1 MEPLWEH
8 KRRFASGIVNL
19 SRCRLFEVV
28 GTEAKA
34 LKACDL
40 PQAGNARKVS
50 EIRSVDDAP

>member
-28 GTEAKA
+28 ATEAKA
-34 LKACDL
+34 LKTCDL

-50 EIRSVDDAP
+50 EIR

>member
-19 SRCRLFEVV
+19 SRCRLFEIV

-40 PQAGNARKVS
+40 TQAGNARKVS
-50 EIRSVDDAP
+50 EIR